1 MKKKIDFVTN
11 SSSTSFIVANKDK
24 KLCFGKVKI
33 ELEVDFVDLL
43 NSVDRYEVFT
53 TEEEIL
59 DYYDGYEP
67 SDFEKMKKIIK
78 NGGEII
84 VMELESTG
92 KLLEKYLLDNGL
104 KSVKFKNKNIQVIFG
119 EGGY

>member
-1 MKKKIDFVTN
+1 MKKKIDFITN

-53 TEEEIL
+53 TEEEIKA
-59 DYYDGYEP
+59 GI
-67 SDFEKMKKIIK
+67 S
-78 NGGEII
+78 
-84 VMELESTG
+84 
-92 KLLEKYLLDNGL
+92 
-104 KSVKFKNKNIQVIFG
+104 IQFG
-119 EGGY
+119 ELKVGRGTATTFTLK